1 MKLIK
6 KWVNKNSYILLMML
20 SFILLDFIM
29 RFFTRSI
36 NFYNIFGIVPNLFTL
51 MWVFLMVGICV
62 SLNKKVG
69 RILYI
74 ILITI
79 SIAMFLTHTIYYSYF
94 KNFFDFSSLQFA
106 GEAGNYLV
114 DAIKSSPIWIFI
126 TVFIIITISYF
137 AVKNMNKIN
146 KNNNEWLK
154 ILIIVII
161 FIGMHS
167 LTPLFLG
174 KSVTTWDAWRNPR
187 NVYNVFND
195 NNRSMQVSGFYEYN
209 FRNIYINFFKE
220 ENTIKDDSTSLLEE
234 KFSEEIEYSNKY
246 TGMFKDKNVIFVQLE
261 SIDNFL
267 VTKEIM
273 PTLYS
278 MKNNSINFNN
288 HFSFVS
294 GGGSTF
300 NSEYMVNIGYTTPI
314 SINKGAYTYSK
325 NTYSYSLPNLLK
337 KAGYTVN
344 AFHMNTP
351 EYYSRS
357 VNYKSFGYD
366 SFNSLKNLDNGKY
379 YTDNSFWLDTELIN
393 NPTFNKLI
401 FNKETKFADYII
413 TYSAHMPFQAN
424 KGVCSLLVE
433 DTTMDLTEYE
443 CLKLQA
449 RETDDMLKLLIENL
463 KEKDLIDN
471 TILVLF
477 SDHYLYTLNDKTLL
491 DKYKTTENN
500 LINQTTWMIWSNDM
514 KKTDIKK
521 VTSQLNILPTV
532 ANLLGLEYHPNYYLM
547 PDALSEDYK
556 GLVFFSDYSWYDG
569 NVYVDNGI
577 VTNNKKISEEELNEK
592 NNLVNELVKINDSVL
607 STDYFKN
614 IK

>member
-393 NPTFNKLI
+393 NPTLNTLI
-401 FNKETKFADYII
+401 FNKETKLADYII

>member
-51 MWVFLMVGICV
+51 MWVFLMVGICI

-137 AVKNMNKIN
+137 AVKKMNKIN

>member
-51 MWVFLMVGICV
+51 MWVFLMVGICI

>member
-20 SFILLDFIM
+20 SFISLDFIM

-114 DAIKSSPIWIFI
+114 DAIKSSPFWIFI

-137 AVKNMNKIN
+137 AVKKMNKIN

-547 PDALSEDYK
+547 PNALSEDYK